1 MKTIKFLSILFGF
14 LFLVS
19 CNSEPTL
26 QKYFVA
32 NSENKSFV
40 SLDIAPS
47 ILNLDKTKLSVQEK
61 AVLSSFS
68 KLNVLAFKANETNK
82 TEFESERAKVNLI
95 MKNPDYQVLMK
106 VGSGKDQGIVSYVGD
121 DKHINEFI
129 LNGNKK
135 DMGFVI
141 VRVLGKDMDPSNIM
155 ALISMM
161 QKSNMDMEQLK
172 PLMEAFKK

>member
-95 MKNPDYQVLMK
+95 MK
-106 VGSGKDQGIVSYVGD
+106 
-121 DKHINEFI
+121 DKFF
-129 LNGNKK
+129 L
-135 DMGFVI
+135 D
-141 VRVLGKDMDPSNIM
+141 
-155 ALISMM
+155 
-161 QKSNMDMEQLK
+161 
-172 PLMEAFKK
+172 